1 MNKADSKKSRK
12 ISNFFDCDV
21 CERTFKFKSQLTI
34 HKRTHTQEKAL
45 KCKNCN
51 KSFTQKNSL
60 TRHM

>member
-12 ISNFFDCDV
+12 RSNSFDCDV

>member
-1 MNKADSKKSRK
+1 MNEVYPKKDMKSFN
-12 ISNFFDCDV
+12 SFYCGL